1 MKIKSF
7 FLVSLLFL
15 AACEK
20 QFEPGANVKDS
31 KISRTSNGDVGYIP
45 YADSASLAE
54 FQNDK
59 KVVNFNLARKLAIM
73 ELQTSGFKRDMNWN
87 GCEISKMPVIIFGF
101 DSKPK
106 YYEFI
111 VKDAEKKE
119 IGTVSV
125 HARKT
130 KGGILHEIDG
140 KVKDYT
146 SLLSKSNGT
155 GMKLFATYG
164 GSLYLGIPS
173 KAGDAPMVVIDPQSG
188 LAVTGKTELS
198 DSAILKLTSDSLRI
212 YNLQYKLIID
222 TVTDPDIREQLV
234 KADSVSV
241 ETQIDSL
248 AQAMEKAHQERDIYW
263 NAVAQSAD
271 SLLSTPDSAINEQ
284 TSKDFWS
291 WISGAYTDNP
301 QYISKYSNDICFK
314 KNGWCGPWALAW
326 IYHANYG
333 GVSQYNYFLNYTT
346 PIFDYKPMLPPEMF
360 ISMYNITVGKTFVAP
375 WLWSDIKWAY
385 NSVRRNVGPIIILA
399 EWGSHW
405 IVGYGTKGDGY
416 WFWHN
421 YYFAVN
427 DNGHEFSD
435 CNSQPHWQEAG
446 WFMLYVPV
454 ADNR

>member
-1 MKIKSF
+1 MKVKSF

-31 KISRTSNGDVGYIP
+31 KISRTANGEVGYIP

-59 KVVNFNLARKLAIM
+59 KIVSYNLARKLAIM

-87 GCEISKMPVIIFGF
+87 GSEISKMPVIIYGF

-125 HARKT
+125 HARRT

-146 SLLSKSNGT
+146 NLLSKSNGT

-173 KAGDAPMVVIDPQSG
+173 KAGDAPTVVIDPQTG
-188 LAVTGKTELS
+188 LAVTGQTELS

-212 YNLQYKLIID
+212 YRAQNKLVID
-222 TVTDPDIREQLV
+222 TVTNPDVKDQLV
-234 KADSVSV
+234 KANSVPV
-241 ETQIDSL
+241 ETQIDSIT
-248 AQAMEKAHQERDIYW
+248 QAMEKAHQERDVYW

-271 SLLSTPDSAINEQ
+271 SLLTLPDSAINEQ
-284 TSKDFWS
+284 TSKSFWS
-291 WISGAYTDNP
+291 WVSGKYTDNP
-301 QYISKYSNDICFK
+301 QYISKYSNDLYFQK
-314 KNGWCGPWALAW
+314 GGWCGPWAMAW
-326 IYHANYG
+326 VYHANYG
-333 GVSQYNYFLNYTT
+333 VNQYSYFENFTISLFGN
-346 PIFDYKPMLPPEMF
+346 KPMLPSGMF
-360 ISMYNITVGKTFVAP
+360 ISMYMISQGRIIVNSGFQSNIAFAYSFVRSNA
-375 WLWSDIKWAY
+375 
-385 NSVRRNVGPIIILA
+385 GPVVILT

-416 WFWHN
+416 WYWHN

-427 DNGHEFSD
+427 DNGHEFP
-435 CNSQPHWQEAG
+435 NYTSQPHWHEAG
-446 WFMLYVPV
+446 WYMLYTTVFNP
-454 ADNR
+454 R